1 MKSLVLILFLVLLG
15 CGDQLSGVNLASQ
28 STGSFLNRGNQVSV
42 RQSSS
47 CKEGNEIHRK
57 VFSPA
62 VVDCFVSKLRASP
75 VPLCDERD
83 TDPIGEYCR
92 AKVGNSGLE
101 DELRR
106 RSGLRGELL
115 FPCQVV
121 MLSLMIAPKNLKMD
135 LNLFL
140 IISYAK
146 WTNKTWNYWTKESE
160 VRIEMGCRF
169 R

>member
-106 RSGLRGELL
+106 RSGLRGE
-115 FPCQVV
+115 CVV
-121 MLSLMIAPKNLKMD
+121 PLPGSDVVPDDCPQKPKNGFEFIFDNQLCKMD
-135 LNLFL
+135 KQNIELLDKAL
-140 IISYAK
+140 S
-146 WTNKTWNYWTKESE
+146 